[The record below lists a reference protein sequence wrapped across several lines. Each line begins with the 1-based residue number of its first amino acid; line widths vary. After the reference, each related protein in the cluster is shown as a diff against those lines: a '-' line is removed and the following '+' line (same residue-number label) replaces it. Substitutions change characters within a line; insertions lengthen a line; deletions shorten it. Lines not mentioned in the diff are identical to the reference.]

1 MQMIGGRGGGGGGGG
16 TGSTGSYETR
26 ERASAG
32 EPAPAGASAEG
43 FDDDIPF

>member
-1 MQMIGGRGGGGGGGG
+1 MIGGRGGGASGGGAG
-16 TGSTGSYETR
+16 GSTGSYESR
-26 ERASAG
+26 ERAPAG